1 MLIVA
6 EELSVYMTEDA
17 VEESDSKG
25 SVPEESTAGH
35 STKELDNEDLADDD
49 ISGDNLRGDDTQ
61 AVNEEESLPIEDIS
75 PEEGESTSLHDAHEN
90 GTLQSWVSQADSETI
105 EAKFSTL
112 LSEIHELEEHIEAL
126 TTERDDLLSQ
136 LKRKQADFE
145 NYKKRQEK
153 RREEEQKRAT
163 EKLVRKLLE
172 VSDNLTRALE
182 TDEDAD
188 IREGVEATNR
198 QLEDILLGENV
209 TKFEPSP
216 GDDVDPQRHEVL
228 LQVES
233 EQPDG
238 TIVDVHRPGYEIA
251 EKVLRT
257 AQVTVSK
264 PD

>member
-35 STKELDNEDLADDD
+35 STKELENEDLADDD

-198 QLEDILLGENV
+198 QLEDILSGENV

-233 EQPDG
+233 DQPDG